1 MTANFECASESI
13 SQNEKHEELA
23 LHFQFEYL
31 CLFLDYVFVS
41 RFLDVLK
48 FIKSDLILVLTQICK
63 TSVGIKIIGIFIDTN
78 EDNQL
83 RVK

>member
-1 MTANFECASESI
+1 MSASFECALESI
-13 SQNEKHEELA
+13 SQNEKHEKLA

-31 CLFLDYVFVS
+31 CLFLDYVFVN

-48 FIKSDLILVLTQICK
+48 FIKSDLILVLTQIFK
-63 TSVGIKIIGIFIDTN
+63 TSVGIKIIGIFIVTN